1 MSSSKRTVPLYKFAH
16 EAMTTVFEVLIAG
29 KSEEYSGQAA
39 RAAFDEID
47 RIERLFSRFDPSSEI
62 SRTSRLRPG
71 ERMMVGVETVEC
83 LAVAARVQAET
94 SGAFDVNYRAVPLF
108 TRPVRPRAAP
118 LLSGALLAKPGKWRA
133 GSKDGRSPSARWR
146 ESPKGAVPGGDIP
159 PNLLSLLG
167 VRMVPGGFE
176 VERYAGRSR
185 KRALTLALDLG
196 ALGKGYALDRA
207 REVLAD
213 WSVGDALIHAG
224 TSTALGLGPGPRA
237 RGAGWPVGIAT
248 AWGCPGAP
256 RRVRLCGLA
265 LSGSGTE
272 VKGEHIVD
280 PRTGRPARAHLAAW
294 AAHPSATVSDALSTA
309 FFVMRT
315 GEVARYCQ
323 SHPEVWA
330 LVINPGKKCRI
341 FNAKAIA
348 QS

>member
-1 MSSSKRTVPLYKFAH
+1 MTPAHVSLHKFAH

-62 SRTSRLRPG
+62 SRASRLRPG

-94 SGAFDVNYRAVPLF
+94 WGAFDVNYRAVPLF
-108 TRPVRPRAAP
+108 TRPVRPRAV
-118 LLSGALLAKPGKWRA
+118 
-133 GSKDGRSPSARWR
+133 PS
-146 ESPKGAVPGGDIP
+146 PGGDIP
-159 PNLLSLLG
+159 LNLLSLVG

-185 KRALTLALDLG
+185 KKALPIDLDFG
-196 ALGKGYALDRA
+196 AVGKGYALDRA

-237 RGAGWPVGIAT
+237 RGAGWPVGVAT

-294 AAHPSATVSDALSTA
+294 AAHPSAAVSDALSTA